1 MAGESGAGVSELFER
16 FDGGDVRDL
25 IAEFPLAW
33 VCAAAGGADHASL
46 LPLLGEYDPEGRLT
60 HLVGHMARRNPLYA
74 ALSSAP
80 RALVLFN
87 GPDGYVSPAQAGLD
101 NWAPTWN
108 FAQLRIEAEVTFE
121 PDRTEEA
128 LDLLAARMDDGTGWG
143 RTMLGPRYTGML
155 EAIVGFRA
163 QVTRVAGKFKLGQDE
178 RPETLR
184 SIVARHP
191 DPVLVRWMRR
201 FNEERI

>member
-1 MAGESGAGVSELFER
+1 
-16 FDGGDVRDL
+16 
-25 IAEFPLAW
+25 
-33 VCAAAGGADHASL
+33 
-46 LPLLGEYDPEGRLT
+46 
-60 HLVGHMARRNPLYA
+60 
-74 ALSSAP
+74 
-80 RALVLFN
+80 
-87 GPDGYVSPAQAGLD
+87 
-101 NWAPTWN
+101 
-108 FAQLRIEAEVTFE
+108 
-121 PDRTEEA
+121 
-128 LDLLAARMDDGTGWG
+128 
-143 RTMLGPRYTGML
+143 ML